1 MGIEKL
7 LARRFQREQQM
18 NTTLIRDSHGNIL
31 GWINAESS
39 GSQLLYNQHGNY
51 LGMYEARGN
60 LTLNQHGN
68 YVGPGN
74 VLMMLGSAA
83 SNTA

>member
-1 MGIEKL
+1 ML
-7 LARRFQREQQM
+7 LVRRFQREQQM
-18 NTTLIRDSHGNIL
+18 NTTLIRNSHGTIL
-31 GWINAESS
+31 GWINADSS
-39 GSQLLYNQHGNY
+39 GSQLLYNEHGNY

-74 VLMMLGSAA
+74 VLMFLTSVCSKMA
-83 SNTA
+83 